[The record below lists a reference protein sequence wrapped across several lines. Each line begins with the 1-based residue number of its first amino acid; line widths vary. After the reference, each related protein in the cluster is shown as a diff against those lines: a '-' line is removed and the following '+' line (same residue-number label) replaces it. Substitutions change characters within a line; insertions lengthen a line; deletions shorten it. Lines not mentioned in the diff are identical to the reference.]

1 MDHDRQWRRSTGLT
15 WLARACGIGA
25 LAALVGC
32 SSGGGG
38 GNGEGFMQTNLV
50 SNQNG
55 KAPVTDAK
63 LVNAWGLASTASG
76 PWWVANNH
84 SGTSTLYDGNGMPF
98 PPTGALV
105 VTIPAPA
112 DSPPGTVAAPTGL
125 VVNTSSDFVV
135 AENSASAPALFLFAT
150 EDGTISGWSQPVDVT
165 SAILAVD
172 NSSDE
177 AIYKGLAIGSD
188 GGSSRLYASNFHAGR
203 VDVFDGNFAPVEGSG
218 FVDSS
223 IPAGFAPF
231 GMQNIGGAIFVT
243 YAKQDSDKED
253 DMPGPGNG
261 YVDVFDTA
269 GNLVRRFASQG
280 QLNSPWGVVEAPL
293 SFGKF
298 GGMIIIGNFGD
309 GHLNAFDPIT
319 GAFQGQLNQPN
330 GSTVIIEGLWGL
342 AFGNDGS
349 AGSSDVLYF
358 TAGPNDEANGL
369 FGTLTAVG
377 G

>member
-1 MDHDRQWRRSTGLT
+1 MDHDRQWRRSTGLI

-105 VTIPAPA
+105 VTIPPPA
-112 DSPPGTVAAPTGL
+112 DSPPGTVAAPTGI

-135 AENSASAPALFLFAT
+135 TENSASAPALFLFAT

-203 VDVFDGNFAPVEGSG
+203 VDVFDGDFAPVEGRG

-330 GSTVIIEGLWGL
+330 GATVIIEGLWGL

-349 AGSSDVLYF
+349 AGSADVLYF

-369 FGTLTAVG
+369 FGMLTAVG